1 MPSAKTEEQT
11 CPDTDVIEIPHDMF
25 RESKE
30 EVIEE
35 IFEDFEANIGISEYF
50 QSRVLLAATNQI
62 INEVNNEMVD
72 RMPGDL
78 HCFTSVDTV
87 DDLDD
92 ATMFPTEYLNTLS
105 LSGLPE
111 HELNLKVDTVVILL
125 RNMDIKGGHCN
136 GTRYLVKHIGQ
147 FRLVLHK
154 LKAQDDDKNKVLIL
168 PRIPMRYGGKQFQF
182 GLTRLQFPLKVAFA
196 LTINRAQGQSA
207 AKCGILLPKSVWT
220 HGQIYVSFSRCGN
233 PNNICIWAEQE

>member
-1 MPSAKTEEQT
+1 
-11 CPDTDVIEIPHDMF
+11 MF
-25 RESKE
+25 RESKD
-30 EVIEE
+30 E
-35 IFEDFEANIGISEYF
+35 ITGEDFDDFEANIGNSEYF

-125 RNMDIKGGHCN
+125 RNMDIKRGHCN
-136 GTRYLVKHIGQ
+136 GTRYLVKHIG
-147 FRLVLHK
+147 
-154 LKAQDDDKNKVLIL
+154 
-168 PRIPMRYGGKQFQF
+168 
-182 GLTRLQFPLKVAFA
+182 
-196 LTINRAQGQSA
+196 
-207 AKCGILLPKSVWT
+207 
-220 HGQIYVSFSRCGN
+220 
-233 PNNICIWAEQE
+233 

>member
-1 MPSAKTEEQT
+1 
-11 CPDTDVIEIPHDMF
+11 MF
-25 RESKE
+25 RESKD

-35 IFEDFEANIGISEYF
+35 VFDNFEANIGNSKYS
-50 QSRVLLAATNQI
+50 QSRMLLAATNQI
-62 INEVNNEMVD
+62 INEVNNEMVVD

-111 HELNLKVDTVVILL
+111 HELNLKIDTVVILL

-136 GTRYLVKHIGQ
+136 GTRYLVKHI
-147 FRLVLHK
+147 
-154 LKAQDDDKNKVLIL
+154 
-168 PRIPMRYGGKQFQF
+168 
-182 GLTRLQFPLKVAFA
+182 
-196 LTINRAQGQSA
+196 
-207 AKCGILLPKSVWT
+207 
-220 HGQIYVSFSRCGN
+220 SRTV
-233 PNNICIWAEQE
+233 

>member
-1 MPSAKTEEQT
+1 ML
-11 CPDTDVIEIPHDMF
+11 
-25 RESKE
+25 
-30 EVIEE
+30 
-35 IFEDFEANIGISEYF
+35 FEGEANIRNSEYF
-50 QSRVLLAATNQI
+50 QSTVLLAARNQI

-105 LSGLPE
+105 LTGLTE
-111 HELNLKVDTVVILL
+111 HELNLKIDTVVVLL

-154 LKAQDDDKNKVLIL
+154 LLMHKMIIKTKYL
-168 PRIPMRYGGKQFQF
+168 YFQEF
-182 GLTRLQFPLKVAFA
+182 Q
-196 LTINRAQGQSA
+196 
-207 AKCGILLPKSVWT
+207 
-220 HGQIYVSFSRCGN
+220 
-233 PNNICIWAEQE
+233 